1 MSTRNIV
8 DFSIYR
14 WRYILGYIV
23 LALLFIGLLAFAGLV
38 VPGGIT
44 TREMS
49 AVATSDLLSIKSF
62 SPEMIINI
70 PYYLLQK
77 VSIMLLGVSVLS
89 IKLPSIILAFF
100 AALGVILLL
109 RTWFRRNIAIL
120 TGLIAFTA
128 GPFLLAVQ
136 SGTPDILYILW
147 PSWILLA
154 ASKLSRSDRLRLPWL
169 IVLTIAITLSLY
181 TPLALYVLL
190 ALVSASI
197 IHPHLRHVI
206 RHIPRN
212 QVLIA
217 LGVGVLLVTPLL
229 YSIAKD
235 PHLIFQLIGIPEM
248 INVRENLAQLAMQ
261 YGSFFN
267 PANDTIMTP
276 VYSLPVVIMMIV
288 GLYQIFS
295 TKYTAS
301 SYVITAW
308 LVMVAAVAVI
318 NPRLVN
324 ITFIPTLILI
334 GYGLSFIIRYWY
346 RLFPRNPYARVA
358 GLIPLVIL
366 ITSLTLSGF
375 DRFTYGYLYNPSSA
389 HVFSKDI
396 VLLRK
401 ELRQYEPKSVIL
413 HVAKGEEA
421 FYRAVANRDRHDAID
436 QVTTANIASSTTKVI
451 IATHDT
457 KDVTRQLPTRILTSA
472 NSQEGDRFYIY
483 KKAEK

>member
-23 LALLFIGLLAFAGLV
+23 LALLFIGLLAFAGLI

-44 TREMS
+44 AREMS
-49 AVATSDLLSIKSF
+49 SVAVSDLLSIKSF

-154 ASKLSRSDRLRLPWL
+154 ASKLSRSNRLQLLWL
-169 IVLTIAITLSLY
+169 TVLTVGITLSLY

-217 LGVGVLLVTPLL
+217 LGIGVVLITPLL
-229 YSIAKD
+229 YSIAKE
-235 PHLIFQLIGIPEM
+235 PHIVFQLIGVPEM
-248 INVRENLAQLAMQ
+248 VNLRENISQLAIQ

-267 PANDTIMTP
+267 PTNSTIMTP
-276 VYSLPVVIMMIV
+276 VYSLPVVILMIV

-308 LVMVAAVAVI
+308 LVMVAVVAVI
-318 NPRLVN
+318 NPQLVN

-334 GYGLSFIIRYWY
+334 GYGLSFIIHYWY

-396 VLLRK
+396 ALLRK
-401 ELRQYEPKSVIL
+401 ELRQYEPRSVIL
-413 HVAKGEEA
+413 HVAKDEEA
-421 FYRAVANRDRHDAID
+421 FYRAVVNRDRYDVID
-436 QVTTANIASSTTKVI
+436 HVTTASVVLSASKIVV
-451 IATHDT
+451 ATHDANDA
-457 KDVTRQLPTRILTSA
+457 KRERPSRILTSA
-472 NSQEGDRFYIY
+472 NSEEGDRFYVY